1 MYYDQQE
8 FEVRCEWGRLGIGQ
22 LAPICDAL
30 IIVDVLSFSTCVDIA
45 VGNGAIVYPYQWKD
59 ESALSYA
66 QSLDAI
72 LANFDRKF
80 DTGYSLAP
88 TSLLHIA
95 SGTRLVLPSPNG
107 SLLSLATG
115 QTPTF
120 AGCIRNAKAI
130 ARSAQRLGSR
140 IGVVPA
146 GERWPDGSLRPA
158 LEDLIGAGAIIH
170 YLGGKC
176 SPELEL
182 AEIAFLRF
190 KDDLASCLIQCSSGK
205 ELIGRGFAND
215 VDLAAALNQ
224 SQASPRLTD
233 GAYQ

>member
-1 MYYDQQE
+1 MFHDQQE
-8 FEVRCEWGRLGIGQ
+8 FEVRCEWGVFGVNQ
-22 LAPICDAL
+22 LAFLSDAI

-45 VGNGAIVYPYQWKD
+45 VGNGAVVYPYQWKD
-59 ESALSYA
+59 ESAFSYA
-66 QSLDAI
+66 QSVDAI

-88 TSLLHIA
+88 TSLLTIA

-120 AGCIRNAKAI
+120 AGCIRNAKAV
-130 ARSAQRLGSR
+130 AHAAQQLGSR
-140 IGVVPA
+140 ISLVPA

-158 LEDLIGAGAIIH
+158 LEDLVGAGAIIH
-170 YLGGKC
+170 YLPGKR
-176 SPELEL
+176 SPESEL
-182 AEIAFLRF
+182 AEGTFLHF
-190 KDDLASCLIQCSSGK
+190 KDSLKSCIEQCSSGK
-205 ELIGRGFAND
+205 ELIGRGFASD

-224 SQASPRLTD
+224 SQFSPKLTD

>member
-1 MYYDQQE
+1 MFYDQQE
-8 FEVRCEWGRLGIGQ
+8 FEVRCEWGKFGVTE
-22 LAPICDAL
+22 LAPVSDAI

-59 ESALSYA
+59 ESAFSYA
-66 QSLDAI
+66 KSLDAI

-88 TSLLHIA
+88 TSLLNIA

-130 ARSAQRLGSR
+130 AHSAQQLGSR
-140 IGVVPA
+140 ISLVPA

-158 LEDLIGAGAIIH
+158 FEDLVGAGAIIH
-170 YLGGKC
+170 YLSGKR
-176 SPELEL
+176 SPESEL
-182 AEIAFLRF
+182 AEGAFLHF
-190 KDDLASCLIQCSSGK
+190 KDNLKSCLKRCSSGK
-205 ELIGRGFAND
+205 ELISRGFASD

-224 SQASPRLTD
+224 SQFSPKLTD